1 VDNYIFFCI
10 RCEYLK
16 QFHETRKEW
25 YQVFAKDGMH
35 QSGGCL
41 WFGGIS
47 PVTGQLEERNE
58 DCLQL
63 LIDLSG
69 SLPRS
74 VHNKQ
79 FSCCIQDIDTLSH
92 EAGIIWE
99 LVKDQPFLLST
110 LYIGFIWNI
119 EQKLVYLSSQKVNK
133 YLIAIHKWRKHH
145 SHILQDIQQ
154 LYGKLLHTCV
164 AVPQGRAY
172 LTSLEGMLAYCR
184 DKPFMP

>member
-1 VDNYIFFCI
+1 MVFQLIAMLPPGSEAYQMVPLHLLQWPAGVVHASKDQFYVDTCMAFGATLSVGAYGHIADAGAEIFHHQGKGPLDKWVDNYIFFCI

-16 QFHETRKEW
+16 QFNETRKEW

-74 VHNKQ
+74 VHDKQ

-99 LVKDQPFLLST
+99 LVKD
-110 LYIGFIWNI
+110 
-119 EQKLVYLSSQKVNK
+119 
-133 YLIAIHKWRKHH
+133 
-145 SHILQDIQQ
+145 
-154 LYGKLLHTCV
+154 
-164 AVPQGRAY
+164 
-172 LTSLEGMLAYCR
+172 
-184 DKPFMP
+184 